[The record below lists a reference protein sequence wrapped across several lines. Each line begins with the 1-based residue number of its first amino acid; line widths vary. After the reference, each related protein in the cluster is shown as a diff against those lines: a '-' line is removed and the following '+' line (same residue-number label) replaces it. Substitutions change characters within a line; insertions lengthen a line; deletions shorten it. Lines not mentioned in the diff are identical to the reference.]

1 MDGADEDLRDIGF
14 ISSDD
19 EIDLSEIRSS
29 KKKTKKDDDEEEAP
43 SLFGRLT
50 SAF

>member
-1 MDGADEDLRDIGF
+1 MEGADEDLKDIGF

-29 KKKTKKDDDEEEAP
+29 KKKAKKGDEDEAP